1 MMNAILWLGLVPAA
15 AIIAA
20 FNLIAYEQT
29 F

>member
-1 MMNAILWLGLVPAA
+1 MMQTLLWLGLVPLA

-20 FNLIAYEQT
+20 FNLLAYEQT